1 MTLRELTTCFFIFET
16 QRSTFKIVG
25 KYSYIKKFWFNKVNP
40 KILAIKKI
48 NRELEWFHKL

>member
-40 KILAIKKI
+40 KILAITKNK
-48 NRELEWFHKL
+48 